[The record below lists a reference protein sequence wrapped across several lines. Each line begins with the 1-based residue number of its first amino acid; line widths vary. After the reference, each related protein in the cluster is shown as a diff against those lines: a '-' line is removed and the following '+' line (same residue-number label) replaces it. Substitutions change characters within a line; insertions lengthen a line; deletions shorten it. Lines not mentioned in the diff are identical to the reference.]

1 MPTPDYRDPSLP
13 VEERVEDLLAR
24 MTLAEKAG
32 QLFHTPLTMNSDGSL
47 HEGGGSLPYGY
58 GTTELVTDGHL
69 THVDL
74 VGRYGVRE
82 TAEWVN
88 RLQALAADTRLG
100 IPVTLSTDPRH
111 SYTHQR
117 GAPFATGPFSVTGP
131 FSAWPEPAGLAA
143 IGDAELVERFGDTVR
158 REYLAVGF
166 RVAVHPAV
174 RAGHD
179 LATGHGGADLTGTFG
194 SSTELMGELLRA
206 YVRGLQGPRLGPR
219 SVAAM
224 FTHFTGGDRSLAPA
238 EAAVDAGCSRLMPY
252 PARPFGTGDGEP
264 TGIDSHFGVGIGI
277 GIGIDRDAL
286 TRPLHERLGFD
297 GVVCT
302 APGLLTGPAIPGEP
316 HGKPGAE
323 HLSLGERAARALDA
337 GADQFG
343 GEGRPD
349 VIVELVRSGR
359 ISEERVDASVRRL
372 LREKFRLGL
381 FERRYVDPDRAEETV
396 GAAEFT
402 ALGATAQRR
411 SLTILTNHSLLPLTD
426 RPNLYVDGVGAQT
439 ASLYGNVVADPTHA
453 DVAVL
458 RLRAPHAE
466 RPDHTE
472 PYLPPGAPRAPRT
485 SASPTSPA
493 PGEKRL
499 REILALLDAV
509 PTLVCVTLERPAV
522 HPEIASR
529 AAALVADYGASD
541 TALLDVVFGR
551 ARAEGRLPFE
561 LRCPTAVVEESGP
574 DVPNATGTPLF
585 PYGHGLEI

>member
-1 MPTPDYRDPSLP
+1 MPTPDYRDPNLP

-32 QLFHTPLTMNSDGSL
+32 QLFHTPLTMNEDGTPA
-47 HEGGGSLPYGY
+47 EGGGSLPY

-69 THVDL
+69 THVHL
-74 VGRYGVRE
+74 GGRYGVRE

-111 SYTHQR
+111 SYTDQP
-117 GAPFATGPFSVTGP
+117 GASFATGP
-131 FSAWPEPAGLAA
+131 FSAWPEPPGLAA

-179 LATGHGGADLTGTFG
+179 LATGHGRADLPGTFG
-194 SSTELMGELLRA
+194 SSAELTGELVRA

-224 FTHFTGGDRSLAPA
+224 FTHVPGGGRSLAPV
-238 EAAVDAGCSRLMPY
+238 EAAVDAGCSRLMPH
-252 PARPFGTGDGEP
+252 PARPTGTVDRDRDRDGEP
-264 TGIDSHFGVGIGI
+264 AGFGVVGFGF
-277 GIGIDRDAL
+277 GRDAL
-286 TRPLHERLGFD
+286 TGPLLERLGFD
-297 GVVCT
+297 GIVCT
-302 APGLLTGPAIPGEP
+302 APGLLTGPTTPGEP
-316 HGKPGAE
+316 HGERGAE
-323 HLSLGERAARALDA
+323 HLSLAERAARALDA

-343 GEGRPD
+343 GEGCPE
-349 VIVELVRSGR
+349 VVVELVRSGR

-458 RLRAPHAE
+458 RLRTPHAE
-466 RPDHTE
+466 RPDQAE
-472 PYLPPGAPRAPRT
+472 PSLPPGSPGTP
-485 SASPTSPA
+485 ASPAS
-493 PGEKRL
+493 GEERL
-499 REILALLDAV
+499 REVLALLDAV
-509 PTLVCVTLERPAV
+509 PTLVCVTLEQPAV
-522 HPEIASR
+522 LPEIVAR

-541 TALLDVVFGR
+541 TALLDVAFGR

-561 LRCPTAVVEESGP
+561 LRRHAAAMEEAGP
-574 DVPNATGTPLF
+574 GVPIATGTPLF

>member
-32 QLFHTPLTMNSDGSL
+32 QLFHTPLTMNEDGTL
-47 HEGGGSLPYGY
+47 DDGGGSFPYGA
-58 GTTELVTDGHL
+58 TELVTDGHL
-69 THVDL
+69 THVHL

-100 IPVTLSTDPRH
+100 IPVTLSTTPRH
-111 SYTHQR
+111 SYTDQR
-117 GAPFATGPFSVTGP
+117 RASFATGP
-131 FSAWPEPAGLAA
+131 FSAWPEPPGLAA

-166 RVAVHPAV
+166 RIAVHPAV

-179 LATGHGGADLTGTFG
+179 LATGHDGADLSGTFG
-194 SSTELMGELLRA
+194 SSAELTGELVRA

-224 FTHFTGGDRSLAPA
+224 FTLPGGDRSLAPV
-238 EAAVDAGCSRLMPY
+238 EAAVDAGCSRLMPH
-252 PARPFGTGDGEP
+252 PARPSGTGDGEP
-264 TGIDSHFGVGIGI
+264 AGFGVYAFGV
-277 GIGIDRDAL
+277 DTL
-286 TRPLHERLGFD
+286 TGPLHERLGFE
-297 GVVCT
+297 GIIGT
-302 APGLLTGPAIPGEP
+302 APGPLAAPGQLTGQAIPGEP
-316 HGKPGAE
+316 HGERDAE
-323 HLSLGERAARALDA
+323 HVSLAERAARALDA

-343 GEGRPD
+343 GEGCPD
-349 VIVELVRSGR
+349 VVVELVRSGR
-359 ISEERVDASVRRL
+359 IPEERVDASVRRL

-439 ASLYGNVVADPTHA
+439 ASLYGNVVADPAHA

-458 RLRAPHAE
+458 RLRTPHGE
-466 RPDHTE
+466 RPDHADPT
-472 PYLPPGAPRAPRT
+472 LPPGPPG
-485 SASPTSPA
+485 SPASPAS
-493 PGEKRL
+493 GEERL

-509 PTLVCVTLERPAV
+509 PTLVCVTLEQPAV
-522 HPEIASR
+522 LPEIVAR

-541 TALLDVVFGR
+541 TALLDVAFGR

-561 LRCPTAVVEESGP
+561 LRRPAAAMEESGTGG
-574 DVPNATGTPLF
+574 PNTTGSPLF

>member
-1 MPTPDYRDPSLP
+1 MPTPDYRDPNLP

-32 QLFHTPLTMNSDGSL
+32 QLFHTPLTMNEDGTPA
-47 HEGGGSLPYGY
+47 EGDGTLPYG
-58 GTTELVTDGHL
+58 TTALVTDGHL
-69 THVDL
+69 THVHL

-111 SYTHQR
+111 AYTDQR
-117 GAPFATGPFSVTGP
+117 GASFATGP
-131 FSAWPEPAGLAA
+131 FSAWPALPGLAA

-174 RAGHD
+174 RPGHD
-179 LATGHGGADLTGTFG
+179 LATGYGGADPSGAFG
-194 SSTELMGELLRA
+194 SSAELTGDLVRA

-224 FTHFTGGDRSLAPA
+224 FTHVPGGDRSLAPV
-238 EAAVDAGCSRLMPY
+238 EAAVEAGCSRLMPH
-252 PARPFGTGDGEP
+252 PARPTGTRTGHGYGYGYGEPACVGFVGDG
-264 TGIDSHFGVGIGI
+264 DDFGFGFGFAPF
-277 GIGIDRDAL
+277 DRDAL
-286 TRPLHERLGFD
+286 TGPLPERLGFD
-297 GVVCT
+297 GIVCT
-302 APGLLTGPAIPGEP
+302 APGLLTHPAVPGEP
-316 HGKPGAE
+316 HGERGAE
-323 HLSLGERAARALDA
+323 HLSLAERAARALDA

-343 GEGRPD
+343 GEGCPD
-349 VIVELVRSGR
+349 VVVELVRSGR
-359 ISEERVDASVRRL
+359 ISEERLDASVRRL

-381 FERRYVDPDRAEETV
+381 FERRQVDPDRAEETV

-411 SLTILTNHSLLPLTD
+411 SLTLLTNHSLLPLTD
-426 RPNLYVDGVGAQT
+426 RPNLFVDGVGAQT
-439 ASLYGNVVADPTHA
+439 ASLYGNVVADPAHA

-458 RLRAPHAE
+458 RLRTPHGQ

-472 PYLPPGAPRAPRT
+472 PSLRPGFP
-485 SASPTSPA
+485 ASPAS
-493 PGEKRL
+493 GEERL
-499 REILALLDAV
+499 REVLALLDAV
-509 PTLVCVTLERPAV
+509 PTLVCVTLEQPAV
-522 HPEIASR
+522 LPEIVAR
-529 AAALVADYGASD
+529 AAALVVDYGASD
-541 TALLDVVFGR
+541 TALLDVAFGR

-561 LRCPTAVVEESGP
+561 LRRPTAVMAESGP

-585 PYGHGLEI
+585 PSGHGLEI

>member
-1 MPTPDYRDPSLP
+1 MPTPDYRDPNFP
-13 VEERVEDLLAR
+13 VEERVEDLLSR

-32 QLFHTPLTMNSDGSL
+32 QLFHTPLTMNEDGTL
-47 HEGGGSLPYGY
+47 NEGGGSLPH
-58 GTTELVTDGHL
+58 GTTALVTDGHL
-69 THVDL
+69 THVHL
-74 VGRYGVRE
+74 VSRYGVRE

-100 IPVTLSTDPRH
+100 IPVTLSTAPRH
-111 SYTHQR
+111 SCADQR
-117 GAPFATGPFSVTGP
+117 GASFAGGP
-131 FSAWPEPAGLAA
+131 FSAWPEPPGLAA

-158 REYLAVGF
+158 REYLAVGL

-179 LATGHGGADLTGTFG
+179 LATGHGGADLCGTFG
-194 SSTELMGELLRA
+194 SSAELTGELVRA

-224 FTHFTGGDRSLAPA
+224 FTHVPGGDRPLPSA
-238 EAAVDAGCSRLMPY
+238 EAAADAGCSRLMRHPD
-252 PARPFGTGDGEP
+252 RPTGTGHGDGESADVDFDVVGSGVVGSGFGFGFGFGRDTP
-264 TGIDSHFGVGIGI
+264 TGP
-277 GIGIDRDAL
+277 L
-286 TRPLHERLGFD
+286 PERPGFD
-297 GVVCT
+297 GIVCT
-302 APGLLTGPAIPGEP
+302 APGLVTGPAIPDGP
-316 HGKPGAE
+316 HGERGAD
-323 HLSLGERAARALDA
+323 HLSLAERVARALDA

-343 GEGRPD
+343 GEGRPE
-349 VIVELVRSGR
+349 VVVELVRSGR

-411 SLTILTNHSLLPLTD
+411 SLTLLTNHSLLPLTD

-439 ASLYGNVVADPTHA
+439 ASLYGNVVADPAHA

-458 RLRAPHAE
+458 RLRTPHGE
-466 RPDHTE
+466 RPDHAG
-472 PYLPPGAPRAPRT
+472 PFRPWGSPA
-485 SASPTSPA
+485 SASPTS
-493 PGEKRL
+493 GEERL

-522 HPEIASR
+522 LPEIASR

-541 TALLDVVFGR
+541 TALLDVAFGR

-561 LRCPTAVVEESGP
+561 LRCPTAAMEESGP
-574 DVPNATGTPLF
+574 DVPNTTGTPLF

>member
-1 MPTPDYRDPSLP
+1 MPTPDYRDPNLP

-32 QLFHTPLTMNSDGSL
+32 QLFHTPLAMNEDGTPA
-47 HEGGGSLPYGY
+47 EGGGSLPYG
-58 GTTELVTDGHL
+58 TTALVTEGHL
-69 THVDL
+69 THVQL

-111 SYTHQR
+111 SYTDQR
-117 GAPFATGPFSVTGP
+117 GASFATAP
-131 FSAWPEPAGLAA
+131 FSAWPAPSGLAA

-166 RVAVHPAV
+166 RVAVHPVV

-179 LATGHGGADLTGTFG
+179 LATGHGGADLSGAFG
-194 SSTELMGELLRA
+194 SSAERTGDLVRA

-224 FTHFTGGDRSLAPA
+224 FTHVPGGDRSLAPV
-238 EAAVDAGCSRLMPY
+238 ESAVDAGCSRLMPH
-252 PARPFGTGDGEP
+252 PARPTATRTGHGSGEPADVGFVGDGD
-264 TGIDSHFGVGIGI
+264 GDAFGLGFGF
-277 GIGIDRDAL
+277 GFDRNAL
-286 TRPLHERLGFD
+286 TGPLPERLGFD
-297 GVVCT
+297 GIVCT

-316 HGKPGAE
+316 HGERGAE
-323 HLSLGERAARALDA
+323 HLSLAERAARALDA

-349 VIVELVRSGR
+349 VVVELVRSGR
-359 ISEERVDASVRRL
+359 IPEERVDASVRRL

-396 GAAEFT
+396 GAADFT

-439 ASLYGNVVADPTHA
+439 ASLYGNVVADPAHA

-458 RLRAPHAE
+458 RLRTPHGE
-466 RPDHTE
+466 RPD
-472 PYLPPGAPRAPRT
+472 PAGPSLSGVSP
-485 SASPTSPA
+485 ASPASGA
-493 PGEKRL
+493 ERL
-499 REILALLDAV
+499 REVLALLDAV
-509 PTLVCVTLERPAV
+509 PTLVCVTLEQPFV
-522 HPEIASR
+522 LPEIAAR
-529 AAALVADYGASD
+529 AAALVVDYGASD
-541 TALLDVVFGR
+541 PALLDVAFGR

-561 LRCPTAVVEESGP
+561 LRRPTASMEESGP
-574 DVPNATGTPLF
+574 DASNSTGTPLF